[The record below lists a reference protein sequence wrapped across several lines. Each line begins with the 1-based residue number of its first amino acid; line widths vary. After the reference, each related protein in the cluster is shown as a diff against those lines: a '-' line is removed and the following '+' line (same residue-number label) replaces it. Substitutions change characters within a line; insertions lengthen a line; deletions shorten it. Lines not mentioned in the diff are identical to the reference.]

1 MVDEFILFDSVQY
14 TRRDWRNR
22 NRIKTPGGIE
32 WLTIPVEV
40 KGRYRQSIRETKIAD
55 KNWAGK
61 HWKTI
66 CYNYSKSKYFKDYR
80 VIFEEAYL
88 NSSEEYISDINYKF
102 IKIINGILGIKTKVT
117 PDSEFEYKS
126 DLAKTQ
132 RLLYIC
138 KSVGATEYL
147 SGKKAGNYIEEE
159 LFKKENIL
167 LTWMDYSGYPEYG
180 QLYPPFEHGVSIIDL
195 IFNEGPRAVKFMKN
209 NIKKSPP

>member
-1 MVDEFILFDSVQY
+1 M
-14 TRRDWRNR
+14 
-22 NRIKTPGGIE
+22 
-32 WLTIPVEV
+32 
-40 KGRYRQSIRETKIAD
+40 
-55 KNWAGK
+55 
-61 HWKTI
+61 
-66 CYNYSKSKYFKDYR
+66 
-80 VIFEEAYL
+80 
-88 NSSEEYISDINYKF
+88 
-102 IKIINGILGIKTKVT
+102 T